1 VAGDFDYIR
10 KYNGVASG
18 GPNEHRLLRD
28 RMGIL
33 TVGELLVLR
42 FSAYSTG
49 ETVILNDTTQ
59 EIFLKGRTTGAVY
72 PAIPPKGIW
81 RLSGAAKDGCEEFIV
96 IPNGIPN
103 SERFPEVRF
112 SGDDLRVAEEITVY
126 ENAQDDFDWRI
137 SKARPLIDQRDD
149 PKLQVTP
156 HLRNHPL
163 KLPT

>member
-18 GPNEHRLLRD
+18 GPNEHRLLTD
-28 RMGIL
+28 RMGSL
-33 TVGELLVLR
+33 PEGEFLGLR
-42 FSAYSTG
+42 FGAFSTG
-49 ETVILNDTTQ
+49 ETVILNDTTRA
-59 EIFLKGRTTGAVY
+59 ISLKGPTTGAVY

-96 IPNGIPN
+96 TPNGIPN
-103 SERFPEVRF
+103 SERFLEVRF

-126 ENAQDDFDWRI
+126 ENAQDDFDSRI
-137 SKARPLIDQRDD
+137 SKARSYIDQRDD

-163 KLPT
+163 KLPI